1 MTLKSITILLEK
13 RDNYDDTFSVA
24 MAASALYDE
33 LPPTSSLRHWWM
45 DEVDWIKLTP
55 YTLIETLKLR
65 GAI

>member
-45 DEVDWIKLTP
+45 DEVDWIKLT
-55 YTLIETLKLR
+55 
-65 GAI
+65 A